1 MKRLLA
7 LVSVTLLLALLAGG
21 APTLA
26 QDDGQAA
33 RFGAA
38 VYAEF
43 CQTCHGP
50 RGEAIAEGAAF
61 QAIAF
66 DAETARE
73 VIAQGRDSDP
83 DDGAAMPAY
92 AQTSG
97 GPLSEAQID
106 QVMAYMATWESG
118 DVPSLPAP
126 NLRAEVELVPD
137 HFGDVQHGAT
147 VYATSCYG
155 CHGAEGRGR
164 VPPNFPGFAYDP
176 DTFRTVVASGTD
188 HPLMPGFSVEVGGP
202 LTETDLED
210 LETYV
215 ASWDVQTQESQPS
228 PAGWATFMVILGV
241 LAILAVGG
249 YTAVV
254 RSLATMK
261 TTTRR
266 RSSPIGGSRRSGQTR
281 VAMAGRVTIRD
292 DIRRSG
298 GNALIAEHWGGITM
312 VTRAY
317 DMRQFPALSR
327 GGWHA
332 RRPGNVPDRRGRG

>member
-26 QDDGQAA
+26 QDDGQEA

-50 RGEAIAEGAAF
+50 RGEPIAEGAAF

-215 ASWDVQTQESQPS
+215 ASWNVQAQESQPS

-249 YTAVV
+249 YY
-254 RSLATMK
+254 
-261 TTTRR
+261 
-266 RSSPIGGSRRSGQTR
+266 GGGFAQLSDDEDDDTQTEQPDPADR
-281 VAMAGRVTIRD
+281 GDPGA
-292 DIRRSG
+292 
-298 GNALIAEHWGGITM
+298 NAKE
-312 VTRAY
+312 
-317 DMRQFPALSR
+317 
-327 GGWHA
+327 
-332 RRPGNVPDRRGRG
+332 

>member
-1 MKRLLA
+1 RGNATSRSAAHKARRSTGKKIKIIATPPDVAILIKSGSDEHNPKPRGDFDTAGNSASGAFRRARAIQYNTFTQAPREVRKLMKRLLA

-66 DAETARE
+66 DAEMARE
-73 VIAQGRDSDP
+73 GIAQGRDSDP

-118 DVPSLPAP
+118 DVPSL
-126 NLRAEVELVPD
+126 
-137 HFGDVQHGAT
+137 
-147 VYATSCYG
+147 
-155 CHGAEGRGR
+155 
-164 VPPNFPGFAYDP
+164 
-176 DTFRTVVASGTD
+176 
-188 HPLMPGFSVEVGGP
+188 
-202 LTETDLED
+202 
-210 LETYV
+210 
-215 ASWDVQTQESQPS
+215 
-228 PAGWATFMVILGV
+228 
-241 LAILAVGG
+241 
-249 YTAVV
+249 
-254 RSLATMK
+254 
-261 TTTRR
+261 
-266 RSSPIGGSRRSGQTR
+266 
-281 VAMAGRVTIRD
+281 
-292 DIRRSG
+292 
-298 GNALIAEHWGGITM
+298 
-312 VTRAY
+312 
-317 DMRQFPALSR
+317 
-327 GGWHA
+327 
-332 RRPGNVPDRRGRG
+332 